1 MTDTRH
7 DEPLE
12 ALLREL
18 ARVQQHHAERA
29 SNPALASA
37 LLHLGRWQSL
47 RLRNTYADL
56 EQTPRYATAMKFFE
70 EDLYGGADFAQRDA
84 DLVKVV
90 PAMKRLMPANVI
102 DTVAVAVELNALS
115 QDLDRS
121 VVDALGSR
129 AQTFSVADYCTAYRR
144 AGGFE
149 GRQRQ
154 IRLIGDV
161 GVSLD
166 RFVRKRV
173 LRSALGLMRKPARL
187 AGLAALQDF
196 LERGF
201 ESFAQMHGAAEF
213 LATIQSRETVI
224 HESIVA
230 GSDAPFPDPLQT
242 VEGAAV
248 APVRPTPSP

>member
-18 ARVQQHHAERA
+18 ARVQRHHADRA
-29 SNPALASA
+29 ANPALAGA
-37 LLHLGRWQSL
+37 LLNLGRWQSM
-47 RLRNTYADL
+47 RLRTTYADL
-56 EQTPRYATAMKFFE
+56 GQTPRFAAAMKFFE

-84 DLVKVV
+84 DLVKVI

-102 DTVAVAVELNALS
+102 ETVAVAVELNALS
-115 QDLDRS
+115 QDLDRA
-121 VVDALGSR
+121 VVDALGPR
-129 AQTFSVADYCTAYRR
+129 AQSFGVADYCDAYRR

-149 GRQRQ
+149 GRLRQ

-166 RFVRKRV
+166 RFVRKRM
-173 LRSALGLMRKPARL
+173 LRSALGLMRKPAQL

-201 ESFAQMHGAAEF
+201 ESFAQMKGAAEF

-230 GSDAPFPDPLQT
+230 GNDAPFPDPLQT
-242 VEGAAV
+242 ADGGGAA
-248 APVRPTPSP
+248 PVKPTSSP

>member
-1 MTDTRH
+1 
-7 DEPLE
+7 
-12 ALLREL
+12 LREL

-29 SNPALASA
+29 ANPELASA
-37 LLHLGRWQSL
+37 LSNLGGWQSR
-47 RLRNTYADL
+47 RLRNTYADVG
-56 EQTPRYATAMKFFE
+56 QTSRYATAMKFFE
-70 EDLYGGADFAQRDA
+70 EDLYGGTDFAQRDA

-90 PAMKRLMPANVI
+90 PAMKRLVPANVI
-102 DTVAVAVELNALS
+102 ETVAVAVELNALS
-115 QDLDRS
+115 QDLDRA
-121 VVDALGSR
+121 VVDALGPR
-129 AQTFSVADYCTAYRR
+129 AQSFSVADYCDAYRR
-144 AGGFE
+144 AGGFD
-149 GRQRQ
+149 GRLRQ

-166 RFVRKRV
+166 RFVRKRM
-173 LRSALGLMRKPARL
+173 LRSALGLMRKPAQL

-201 ESFAQMHGAAEF
+201 ESFAQMNGAAEF

-242 VEGAAV
+242 TEDVAA
-248 APVRPTPSP
+248 APVRPTLSR